1 MNLRRLVPSR
11 STVSGFVLLVT
22 SLLVG
27 TPTGAQ
33 QNVDRDRGPDAAYL
47 QALDF
52 RSVGPSRGGRVTAVA
67 GVVQHPDVFYLGA
80 TGGGVW
86 RTDDRGTNWH
96 NVSDGFFTTG
106 SIGAIDVAD
115 SDPNVI
121 YVGTGST
128 GLRSNV
134 ITGRGMFGSTD
145 GGENWS
151 FLGLRDA
158 GQIGDVV
165 VDPRDADVVYVAA
178 LGNGFRTNEE
188 RGVYRSR
195 DGGATWERVLFV
207 SEAVGFND
215 LALDT
220 KNPRRIFAAAWK
232 AQRKPWTIE
241 SGSSDPAEHGLYRS
255 VDAGTTWTRVALPTG
270 EAAVGKIAVEI
281 SPADPSRVW
290 ALVEAEEPARG
301 LYRSDDGGRSFRKVN
316 GQTSLTYRPFYYMR
330 MTADPKNPER
340 IYVHNETLWVSSNGG
355 ETFEAMPTP
364 HGDNHAMWIHPDD
377 PDRMIQ
383 SNDGG
388 ANVSLDGGRTWSPQ
402 WNQNTAELYQVTVDH
417 DVPYRLYG
425 AQQDNTTISVSSN
438 LRRRL
443 IDPKQDWEEVSGC
456 ETGPVVPHPEN
467 LDLVYGGCKGRHSVY
482 DRRTEQTRE
491 YWVYPHFNYGHD
503 TREMPYRFQRVAPM
517 IVSPHDPDVLYHGSQ
532 YLHRSSNEGRTW
544 TTISPDL
551 TAFEDETQG
560 YSGGPITRDITGE
573 EIYSALYEITES
585 PHEQGVLWVGSN
597 DGPVHVSRD
606 GGGNW
611 TRVQIVDLPKGARI
625 NKIDVSPHRPDRA
638 WITAYRYLLGDFEPY
653 VFRADDYG
661 ARVQRLTDGRNG
673 IPVDTPVRVV
683 REDPQ
688 QEGLLYAGTDFGL
701 YVSFDGGVSWT
712 SLQLDLPVTPI
723 TEIRLHRGDL
733 VLSTMGR
740 GFWILDD
747 LAPLRQWSTDL
758 ETREAALI
766 APASAFRVRLAGGR
780 RGAPADPELESTGV
794 HLDVWLGRDLGSEQT
809 AELRIL
815 DAAGRTLRSFG
826 TGEPERPTP
835 VIDGMRPA
843 PRRAPEPNLPRT
855 RGLHRLRWDL
865 RSSGV
870 PIPGAPERTLRGAT
884 VLPGDYRVELAIDGD
899 LVGSAPLTLLPDP
912 RLAEVGIGAADLS
925 QQRDALE
932 RLLEDVDRLGSVLSR
947 VRDQRQALRDLGAR
961 TDVDLQESDT
971 NEMTALVAELDRLEE
986 LLIQPRPGKVGAEL
1000 EPQLF
1005 SQYRYL
1011 MGLLDSADQAPGDDA
1026 LRRLAD
1032 LREELDDIAQQVGTL
1047 FRGRLEDFADRLDE
1061 LGISALEIK
1070 P

>member
-1 MNLRRLVPSR
+1 MTLRPPVSILWTRLA
-11 STVSGFVLLVT
+11 LLA
-22 SLLVG
+22 SLLC
-27 TPTGAQ
+27 GAQ
-33 QNVDRDRGPDAAYL
+33 ASSQPAASPSLEYL
-47 QALDF
+47 QSLDF

-67 GVVQHPDVFYLGA
+67 GVIQRPDVFFFGA

-86 RTDDRGTNWH
+86 RTEDRGASWRNL
-96 NVSDGFFTTG
+96 SDGVFATG

-115 SDPNVI
+115 SDPNVL

-134 ITGRGMFGSTD
+134 ITGRGIYGSTD
-145 GGENWS
+145 GGETWS

-165 VDPRDADVVYVAA
+165 IDPRNPDRVYVAA

-195 DGGATWERVLFV
+195 DGGASWERVLFV
-207 SEAVGFND
+207 SDAVGFND
-215 LALDT
+215 LALDVR
-220 KNPRRIFAAAWK
+220 NPRRLFAAAWK

-241 SGSSDPAEHGLYRS
+241 SGSADPAEHGLYRS
-255 VDAGTTWTRVALPTG
+255 ADGGETWTRVPLPTG
-270 EAAVGKIAVEI
+270 DAAVGKIAVEI

-340 IYVHNETLWVSSNGG
+340 IYVNNETLWVSSDGG
-355 ETFEAMPTP
+355 ESFDAMPTP
-364 HGDNHAMWIHPDD
+364 HGDNHALWIHPDD
-377 PDRMIQ
+377 ADLMIQ

-388 ANVSLDGGRTWSPQ
+388 ANVSLDGGRSWSPQ
-402 WNQNTAELYQVTVDH
+402 WNQSTAELYQVTVDH

-456 ETGPVVPHPEN
+456 ETGPVVPHPED
-467 LDLVYGGCKGRHSVY
+467 LDLVYGGCKGRHAIY
-482 DRRTEQTRE
+482 DRRTRQTRE

-532 YLHRSSNEGRTW
+532 YVHRSTNEGKTW
-544 TTISPDL
+544 ITISPDL

-573 EIYSALYEITES
+573 EIYSAIYEITES
-585 PHEQGVLWVGSN
+585 THERGVIWVGSN
-597 DGPVHVSRD
+597 DGPVHISRNS
-606 GGGNW
+606 GTNW
-611 TRVQIVDLPKGARI
+611 TRVVIKDLPKGARI

-661 ARVQRLTDGRNG
+661 ARVTRLTNGRNG
-673 IPVDTPVRVV
+673 IPIDTPVRVV
-683 REDPQ
+683 REDPER
-688 QEGLLYAGTDFGL
+688 EGLLYAGTDFGL
-701 YVSFDGGVSWT
+701 YVSFDGGTTWA

-723 TEIRLHRGDL
+723 TGMRIHRGDL

-758 ETREAALI
+758 EAQRAALLG
-766 APASAFRVRLAGGR
+766 PESAYRVRLANPR
-780 RGAPADPELESTGV
+780 RNHPSDPELEGPGV
-794 HLDVWLGRDLGSEQT
+794 SLDVWLGDDLGSEQT
-809 AELRIL
+809 AEVRIL
-815 DAAGRTLRSFG
+815 DTTGTILRSFD
-826 TGEPERPTP
+826 TGEPERPIAR
-835 VIDGMRPA
+835 VDGMRPA
-843 PRRAPEPNLPRT
+843 PRRAPEPSIPRT
-855 RGLHRLRWDL
+855 RGMHRLRWDL

-870 PIPGAPERTLRGAT
+870 PIPGARQRTLRGPM
-884 VLPGDYRVELAIDGD
+884 VLAGDYRVELLVDGSVVQTTSLRLD
-899 LVGSAPLTLLPDP
+899 EDP
-912 RLAEVGIGAADLS
+912 RLGQVGITAADLTA
-925 QQRDALE
+925 QRDALT
-932 RLLEDVDRLGSVLSR
+932 RLLEDVEVLGINLDR
-947 VRDQRQALRDLGAR
+947 VRGQRTALRHLQER
-961 TDVDLQESDT
+961 EDVDLEDSDAS
-971 NEMTALVAELDRLEE
+971 ELGEILGELDRLEE
-986 LLIQPRPGKVGAEL
+986 LLIQPKPGKVGAEL

-1026 LRRLAD
+1026 VQRLAD
-1032 LREELDDIAQQVGTL
+1032 LRGELGGIVAQVGDL
-1047 FRGRLEDFADRLDE
+1047 FSGRLQSFANRLDT
-1061 LGISALEIK
+1061 LGIPALEIS

>member
-1 MNLRRLVPSR
+1 MIFFRPPSVLPIRPTNLGLLA
-11 STVSGFVLLVT
+11 FAAVLL
-22 SLLVG
+22 
-27 TPTGAQ
+27 
-33 QNVDRDRGPDAAYL
+33 GPPAATQSAAGPSAEYL
-47 QALDF
+47 AHLDF

-67 GVVQHPDVFYLGA
+67 GVVQQPNVFFFGA

-86 RTDDRGTNWH
+86 RTEDRGTNWH
-96 NVSDGFFTTG
+96 NVSDGFFATG

-134 ITGRGMFGSTD
+134 ITGRGVYGSTD
-145 GGENWS
+145 GGENWK
-151 FLGLRDA
+151 FLGLREA

-178 LGNGFRTNEE
+178 LGNAFRTNAE

-207 SEAVGFND
+207 SDAVGFND

-220 KNPRRIFAAAWK
+220 KNPRRLFAAAWK
-232 AQRKPWTIE
+232 TQRKPWTIE
-241 SGSSDPAEHGLYRS
+241 SGSTDPAEHGLYRS
-255 VDAGTTWTRVALPTG
+255 VDGGSTWTRVSLPTG
-270 EAAVGKIAVEI
+270 DAAVGKIAVEI

-301 LYRSDDGGRSFRKVN
+301 LYRSDDGGRSFRKVSS
-316 GQTSLTYRPFYYMR
+316 QTSLTYRPFYYMR
-330 MTADPKNPER
+330 MTADPASAER
-340 IYVHNETLWVSSNGG
+340 LYVHNETLWVSSDGG
-355 ETFEAMPTP
+355 ESFEPMPTP

-377 PDRMIQ
+377 PDLMIQ

-388 ANVSLDGGRTWSPQ
+388 ANVSLDGGATWSPQ
-402 WNQNTAELYQVTVDH
+402 WNQSTAELYQVTVDH

-456 ETGPVVPHPEN
+456 ETGPVVPHPED
-467 LDLVYGGCKGRHSVY
+467 LDLVYGGCKGRHSIY
-482 DRRTEQTRE
+482 DRRTDQTRE

-532 YLHRSSNEGRTW
+532 YVHRSTNEGRTW
-544 TTISPDL
+544 ITISPDL

-585 PHEQGVLWVGSN
+585 PHEKGVIWVGSN

-606 GGGNW
+606 GGANW
-611 TRVQIVDLPKGARI
+611 TRVMIPDLPKGARI
-625 NKIDVSPHRPDRA
+625 NEIDVSPHRPDRA
-638 WITAYRYLLGDFEPY
+638 WISAYRYLLGDFEPY

-661 ARVQRLTDGRNG
+661 ARVERLTDGDNG
-673 IPVDTPVRVV
+673 IPIDTPVRVI
-683 REDPQ
+683 REDPER
-688 QEGLLYAGTDFGL
+688 EGLLYAGTDFGL
-701 YVSFDGGVSWT
+701 YASFDGGGSWKP
-712 SLQLDLPVTPI
+712 LQGDLPVTPI
-723 TEIRLHRGDL
+723 TGMQLHRGDL

-740 GFWILDD
+740 GFWVLDD
-747 LAPLRQWSTDL
+747 LAPLRQWSGDL
-758 ETREAALI
+758 EAKDAVLI
-766 APASAFRVRLAGGR
+766 EPGPAYRVRLAR
-780 RGAPADPELESTGV
+780 PRGDAPSDPELEGTGV
-794 HLDVWLGRDLGSEQT
+794 HLDVWFGDDLGPAQT
-809 AELRIL
+809 AEIRIL
-815 DAAGRTLRSFG
+815 DATGSLLRAFD
-826 TGEPERPTP
+826 TGAPEQPR
-835 VIDGMRPA
+835 VEVDGMRPA
-843 PRRAPEPNLPRT
+843 PRRAPEPSLPRT
-855 RGLHRLRWDL
+855 RGLHRLNWDL
-865 RSSGV
+865 RSAGV
-870 PIPGAPERTLRGAT
+870 PTPGAPERTLRGPM
-884 VLPGDYRVELAIDGD
+884 VLAGDHRVELWVDGE
-899 LVGSAPLTLLPDP
+899 LSASAPLRLLEDP
-912 RLAEVGIGAADLS
+912 RLVEVGIGPNELA
-925 QQRDALE
+925 QQREALS
-932 RLLEDVDRLGSVLSR
+932 RLLEDLDLLGTTLEL
-947 VRDQRQALRDLGAR
+947 VRDQRGALHRLRERD
-961 TDVDLQESDT
+961 DVTLEERDSS
-971 NEMTALVAELDRLEE
+971 EMVQIGAELDRLEE
-986 LLIQPRPGKVGAEL
+986 QLIQPQPGKVGAEL

-1026 LRRLAD
+1026 LQRLAD
-1032 LREELDDIAQQVGTL
+1032 LREELGGIVEEVRGL
-1047 FRGRLEDFADRLDE
+1047 FEGRLATFADRLDQ

-1070 P
+1070 R

>member
-1 MNLRRLVPSR
+1 MILRRSIFAPSIA
-11 STVSGFVLLVT
+11 LLVLST
-22 SLLVG
+22 ALIGS
-27 TPTGAQ
+27 PAAAQ
-33 QNVDRDRGPDAAYL
+33 ADRGPSTEYL

-67 GVVQHPDVFYLGA
+67 GVIQEPDVFFLGA

-86 RTDDRGTNWH
+86 RTDDRGASWH
-96 NVSDGFFTTG
+96 NVSDGFFSTG
-106 SIGAIDVAD
+106 SIGAIDIAD

-134 ITGRGMFGSTD
+134 ITGRGVYGSTD

-165 VDPRDADVVYVAA
+165 VDPRDANVVFVAA
-178 LGNGFRTNEE
+178 LGNGFRNNEE

-195 DGGATWERVLFV
+195 DGGITWEQVLYL
-207 SEAVGFND
+207 SDAVGFND

-241 SGSSDPAEHGLYRS
+241 SGSADPAEHGLYRS
-255 VDAGTTWTRVALPTG
+255 VDGGTEWSRVDLPTG
-270 EAAVGKIAVEI
+270 DAAVGKIAVEV

-301 LYRSDDGGRSFRKVN
+301 LYRSDDGGRSFRKIN

-330 MTADPKNPER
+330 MTADPRNRER
-340 IYVHNETLWVSSNGG
+340 IYVHNETLWVSSDGG
-355 ETFEAMPTP
+355 DRFEAMPTP
-364 HGDNHAMWIHPDD
+364 HGDNHAMWIHPED
-377 PDRMIQ
+377 PELMIQ

-456 ETGPVVPHPEN
+456 ETGPVVPHPED
-467 LDLVYGGCKGRHSVY
+467 LDLVYGGCKGRHAIY

-517 IVSPHDPDVLYHGSQ
+517 IVSPHDPDMLYHGSQ
-532 YLHRSSNEGRTW
+532 HVHRSTNEGRTW
-544 TTISPDL
+544 VTISPDL

-597 DGPVHVSRD
+597 DGPVHVTRD
-606 GGGNW
+606 GGANW
-611 TRVQIVDLPKGARI
+611 NRVRIAELPKGARI
-625 NKIDVSPHRPDRA
+625 NKIDISPHRPDRA

-653 VFRADDYG
+653 VFRADEYG
-661 ARVQRLTDGRNG
+661 TRVRRLTDGDNG

-683 REDPQ
+683 REDPVR
-688 QEGLLYAGTDFGL
+688 EGLLYAGTEFGL
-701 YVSFDGGVSWT
+701 YVSFDGGDTWT
-712 SLQLDLPVTPI
+712 PLQLDLPVTPI
-723 TEIRLHRGDL
+723 TEIRMHRGDL

-747 LAPLRQWSTDL
+747 LAPLRQWSGDV
-758 ETREAALI
+758 EGRNAALI
-766 APASAFRVRLAGGR
+766 EPDPTYRVRLAQSR
-780 RGAPADPELESTGV
+780 RSAPSDPELEGTGV
-794 HLDVWLGRDLGSEQT
+794 HLDVWLGRDLDAAQQL
-809 AELRIL
+809 ELRIL
-815 DAAGRTLRSFG
+815 DASGDVLRRYESG
-826 TGEPERPTP
+826 EAQEPEQA
-835 VIDGMRPA
+835 IDGMRPA
-843 PRRAPEPNLPRT
+843 PRRRAEPVLTRS
-855 RGLHRLRWDL
+855 RGLQRLRWDL
-865 RSSGV
+865 RSAGV
-870 PIPGAPERTLRGAT
+870 PTPGARDRTLRGPM
-884 VLPGDYRVELAIDGD
+884 VLPSTYAVELALDGE
-899 LVGSAPLTLLPDP
+899 LVQSTQIELLPDP
-912 RLAEVGIGAADLS
+912 RLVDAGITDSELS
-925 QQRDALE
+925 QQRDALLGLIE
-932 RLLEDVDRLGSVLSR
+932 DLDQLGTLLER
-947 VRDQRQALRDLGAR
+947 VRDQRELLRDLTMR
-961 TDVDLQESDT
+961 SDVRLEPGDSAELDAIT
-971 NEMTALVAELDRLEE
+971 AELDRLEA
-986 LLIQPRPGKVGAEL
+986 LLIQPKAGKVGAEL

-1026 LRRLAD
+1026 MQRLAD
-1032 LREELDDIAQQVGTL
+1032 LRKELGNITEQADDL
-1047 FRGRLEDFADRLDE
+1047 FSDRLANFAARLDG
-1061 LGISALEIK
+1061 LDIPVLEIK